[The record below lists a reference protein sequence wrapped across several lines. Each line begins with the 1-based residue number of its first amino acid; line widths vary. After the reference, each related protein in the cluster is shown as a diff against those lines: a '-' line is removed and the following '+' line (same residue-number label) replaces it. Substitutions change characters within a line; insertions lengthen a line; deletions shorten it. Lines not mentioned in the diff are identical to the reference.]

1 MRCYFEAPEICNEKF
16 KLQERGGGKKGKSSH
31 SFGPAYIS
39 GLVIQR
45 FLLCVFVIW
54 TLINILENCFDIPK
68 LSLRLVRVKR
78 KGGK

>member
-1 MRCYFEAPEICNEKF
+1 MKNLSYKREGAKEEK
-16 KLQERGGGKKGKSSH
+16 KRKSSH

-68 LSLRLVRVKR
+68 LSLWLVHVKR